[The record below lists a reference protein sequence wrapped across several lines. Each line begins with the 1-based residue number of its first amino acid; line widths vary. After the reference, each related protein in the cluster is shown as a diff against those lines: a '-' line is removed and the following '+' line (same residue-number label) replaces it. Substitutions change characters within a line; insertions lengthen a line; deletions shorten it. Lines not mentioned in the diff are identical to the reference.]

1 MRFDITK
8 LFNLQL
14 FADGGEGGST
24 GAAAPAGDGAVTA
37 SMGVE
42 TASAA
47 DSQRL
52 RDLGVPENL
61 VKRHEARNKK
71 RGRAMPASAQQTATE
86 SVEVVPAAEE
96 PTAPVAEE
104 PTVQP
109 SEAPKRLSW
118 DEIMADPEY
127 NKEMQKTISNRLK
140 SSKAAESALGKIKPA
155 LEVLA
160 GYYKMDASD
169 LDKLDVDALVKAV
182 TEDRTYYEDRSIA
195 EGRSVDEVMRE
206 AAQARKA
213 NDLREENLRKHF
225 TGLREQE
232 AVLRQTIPNFDLNLE
247 LQNPVF
253 ARMTAPGSMLTL
265 EQAYNAVHHKEIVAA
280 AQERAHKE
288 AVEAVSKSVQ
298 AGRTRP
304 QEAGQN
310 ATAAPV
316 PSINMQDKNYREQLK
331 RQIRAAAAN
340 GQHLPLQGGRR

>member
-1 MRFDITK
+1 MRFDLKK

-14 FADGGEGGST
+14 FADGGEGGSS
-24 GAAAPAGDGAVTA
+24 GATATAGDGAAAATTGVDTA
-37 SMGVE
+37 G
-42 TASAA
+42 AA

-61 VKRHEARNKK
+61 VQKHEARSKR
-71 RGRAMPASAQQTATE
+71 RGRTMPASAQQTAAAPVAE
-86 SVEVVPAAEE
+86 APAAEE
-96 PTAPVAEE
+96 PPVPEAEE
-104 PTVQP
+104 PTAAQ

-140 SSKAAESALGKIKPA
+140 SSKAAEGTLGKIKPA

-169 LDKLDVDALVKAV
+169 LEKLDVDALVKAV

-195 EGRSVDEVMRE
+195 EGRSVEEVMRE
-206 AAQARKA
+206 AAQARK
-213 NDLREENLRKHF
+213 DRDVREETLRKHF

-232 AVLRQTIPNFDLNLE
+232 AALRQTIPGFDLNLE
-247 LQNPVF
+247 LQNPAF

-265 EQAYNAVHHKEIVAA
+265 EQAYNAIHHKEIVAA
-280 AQERAHKE
+280 AKERAHKE

-304 QEAGQN
+304 QEAGQS

-316 PSINMQDKNYREQLK
+316 PTVNMKDKNYREQLK
-331 RQIRAAAAN
+331 RQIRALDAL